1 MKVIFVNNYP
11 MDGAWELWKKR
22 EFPAHH
28 LWGATQL
35 QEYGIDVDILPH
47 EKFRFSKTLSNKIK
61 LLGDLDQQIRIL
73 FRKPDY
79 DLVYSAHDL
88 TTSLL
93 ALLRSVGI
101 FRKPVVAIMHRSF
114 NDNFFGSLF
123 VHLFVNKH
131 DRLIC
136 LSSRIRDQLR
146 DRFGVSEKKMC
157 VIEWAI
163 DLSFYKYES
172 SNGASST
179 QYEATESRIFIS
191 VGKTGRDYQTLIE
204 AFDGINYSLKIY
216 GVEKNI
222 LPASDLPTNVT
233 LPASEGKSNSFLPFD
248 ELLKEYQRA
257 YVITIPLDIPPQKV
271 DTVTLIGLTSLLEA
285 MAMGK
290 AVIMTRN
297 RQIGIDVEKEG
308 IGIFVEPGDVEGWKK
323 AISYLGTHPEIA
335 LEMGHRARQLC
346 EGKYDLKNFAAKLA
360 GFLKETI
367 NTCTSI

>member
-1 MKVIFVNNYP
+1 MKVILINNYS
-11 MDGAWELWKKR
+11 MDGAWELWKKK

-47 EKFRFSKTLSNKIK
+47 EKFKFLKILSSKIK

-73 FRKPDY
+73 FRRSDY

-93 ALLRSVGI
+93 AFLHSVGI
-101 FRKPVVAIMHRSF
+101 FRKPMIAIMHRSF
-114 NDNFFGSLF
+114 NDNLFSSLF
-123 VHLFVNKH
+123 VHFFVNKH

-163 DLSFYKYES
+163 DLSFYKYDPSQETLL
-172 SNGASST
+172 T
-179 QYEATESRIFIS
+179 QQETAKPRIFTS
-191 VGKTGRDYQTLIE
+191 AGKTGRDYQTLIE
-204 AFDGINYSLKIY
+204 AFDGINYPLKIY
-216 GVEKNI
+216 GIEKNA
-222 LPASDLPTNVT
+222 LPVSDLPSNVT
-233 LPASEGKSNSFLPFD
+233 VPASLGEPNGFLPFD
-248 ELLKEYQRA
+248 KLLEEYKQA
-257 YVITIPLDIPPQKV
+257 YVIAIPLDIPQQRV

-297 RQIGIDVEKEG
+297 RQIDIDVEKEG
-308 IGIFVEPGDVEGWKK
+308 IGIFVESGDVEGWKQ

-335 LEMGHRARQLC
+335 AEMGYRARQLC
-346 EGKYDLKNFAAKLA
+346 EKKYSLENFTAQLA
-360 GFLKETI
+360 DFLKETI
-367 NTCTSI
+367 NTCK